1 MAEAILP
8 ITMPKWG
15 IEMTEGTITAWTA
28 VEGQTLERGE
38 PLVEVET
45 DKIVNTVEAPL
56 SGRLRRIVVP
66 QGEVR
71 AVGELI
77 AVFTTTEVSDA
88 EVEAFIA
95 TFEPTNLQPAVTAAA
110 EGGQTTAHASP
121 ATPMSP
127 PQSVA
132 GTVTNAPLQVVS
144 GEVRVSPA
152 TRRLASQLGVDLSQ
166 VRGTGRSGR
175 ITAEDVE
182 SHAARTGAG
191 GGNPVTRL
199 KMSATRATIA
209 RRLLESKQT
218 IPHYRLAIEVQA
230 GELLERKRTLT
241 VQSGI
246 KITLNDLLL
255 RACARALVAH
265 PQLNAR
271 LEGDEILQ
279 YTQADIAVAVATADG
294 LMTPVVRRVD
304 TKSAA
309 EVATEAAAL
318 AERAREG
325 RLTRDEIA
333 GGTFTISNLGMYGL
347 DRFDAI
353 INPPQVAILAVGG
366 MNERVVARDGM
377 AVIAPV
383 MTLTLSAD
391 HRVIDGAVAAAFLA
405 TLRAELQAPVAL

>member
-1 MAEAILP
+1 MADAILP

-28 VEGQTLERGE
+28 VEGQTLQRGE

-56 SGRLRRIVVP
+56 SGRLRRIVVA

-77 AVFTTTEVSDA
+77 AVFTTTDVGDA
-88 EVEAFIA
+88 EVDAFIA
-95 TFEPTNLQPAVTAAA
+95 TFEPTNVQPTVTAGADGEQAA
-110 EGGQTTAHASP
+110 AHA
-121 ATPMSP
+121 AAAP
-127 PQSVA
+127 PRSGA
-132 GTVTNAPLQVVS
+132 GAATNAPLQAVS

-152 TRRLASQLGVDLSQ
+152 TRRLAAQLGVDLSQ
-166 VRGTGRSGR
+166 VRGTGRNGR

-182 SHAARTGAG
+182 THAARTGAG

-199 KMSATRATIA
+199 KMSATRTTIA

-230 GELLERKRTLT
+230 DALLDYKRTLT
-241 VQSGI
+241 VQSGV

-255 RACARALVAH
+255 RGCARALVAH

-279 YTQADIAVAVATADG
+279 YAQADIAVAVATADG

-304 TKSAA
+304 TRSAA
-309 EVATEAAAL
+309 EVATETAAL

-325 RLTRDEIA
+325 RLTREEIS
-333 GGTFTISNLGMYGL
+333 GGTFTLSNLGMYGL

-405 TLRAELQAPVAL
+405 TLRAELQTPVAL

>member
-1 MAEAILP
+1 MADAILP

-28 VEGQTLERGE
+28 VEGQTLQRGE

-56 SGRLRRIVVP
+56 SGRLRRIVVA

-77 AVFTTTEVSDA
+77 AVFTTTDVGDA
-88 EVEAFIA
+88 EVDAFIA
-95 TFEPTNLQPAVTAAA
+95 TFEPTNVQPTVTAGADGEQAA
-110 EGGQTTAHASP
+110 AHA
-121 ATPMSP
+121 AAAP
-127 PQSVA
+127 PRSGA
-132 GTVTNAPLQVVS
+132 GAATNAPLQAVS

-152 TRRLASQLGVDLSQ
+152 TRRLAAQLGVDLSQ
-166 VRGTGRSGR
+166 VRGTGRNGR

-182 SHAARTGAG
+182 THAARTGAG

-199 KMSATRATIA
+199 KMSATRTTIA

-230 GELLERKRTLT
+230 DALLDCKRTLT
-241 VQSGI
+241 VQSGV

-255 RACARALVAH
+255 RGCARALVAH

-279 YTQADIAVAVATADG
+279 YAQADIAVAVATADG

-304 TKSAA
+304 TRSAA
-309 EVATEAAAL
+309 EVATETAAL

-325 RLTRDEIA
+325 RLTREEIS
-333 GGTFTISNLGMYGL
+333 GGTFTLSNLGMYGL

-405 TLRAELQAPVAL
+405 TLRAELQTPVAL